1 MNTDKITLYRVVY
14 HSHKGLGL
22 QYTTN
27 DLDIAQDEADEM
39 LQYRKTTHKGSVTI
53 RKADI
58 LVDDLEQLDNDYESE
73 VLDEDFE
80 PKGNLIL
87 KIEWTNNDAIW
98 KR

>member
-1 MNTDKITLYRVVY
+1 MNTDKITLYRVVC
-14 HSHKGLGL
+14 HIHKGLGS
-22 QYTTN
+22 QFTTY

-39 LQYRKTTHKGSVTI
+39 LQYRKTTHKGCVTI

-58 LVDDLEQLDNDYESE
+58 PKNVLEELQYDYESD
-73 VLDEDFE
+73 VLEEDFT